1 MSRAAR
7 KRGKPSSP
15 EEIRLAAARR
25 RADERVAAN
34 DPSNW
39 TIANDTL
46 ALPSGDGITTNK
58 PNKRAIYAKRCD
70 PFELLHRK
78 GGLSE
83 GQFQAANRL
92 FKDWCDSMGIRTE
105 DARPTLEIIDQAPR
119 GPGDLVNARML
130 DAGARFEQVL
140 SMIGRANAAVLRA
153 LVQPLVMCGSA
164 LIWRAEVQRITGEG
178 DTHGQGT
185 VVRQACENLRLA
197 YSDIDQAARSHHA
210 LRKVPAAPDQA

>member
-7 KRGKPSSP
+7 KRAKPSSP

-25 RADERVAAN
+25 RAEERATAN

-39 TIANDTL
+39 AIANDTL
-46 ALPSGDGITTNK
+46 ALPSGDGIATNR
-58 PNKRAIYAKRCD
+58 PNKRVIYAKRCD

-83 GQFQAANRL
+83 GQYQAANRL

-105 DARPTLEIIDQAPR
+105 DPKPALEIIHRPPR
-119 GPGDLVNARML
+119 GPGDYVNAKML
-130 DAGARFEQVL
+130 DAGAQFELVL
-140 SMIGRANAAVLRA
+140 GMVGRANAAVLRG

-164 LIWRAEVQRITGEG
+164 LIWRAEVKRITGER
-178 DTHGQGT
+178 DAIGQGT

-197 YSDIDQAARSHHA
+197 YWDIDQAARSRHT
-210 LRKVPAAPDQA
+210 LREVPAAPDQA